1 MTNLPRSDMKPRD
14 VKKLRKKVANFNEYV
29 VSYTFGLFGD
39 FGFEGQC
46 CKNIMASNPREAVE
60 KYLKWY
66 FRKYKCR
73 NQHHTNNLAETSR
86 WWGKFMVV
94 DSKGYYRYFM

>member
-1 MTNLPRSDMKPRD
+1 MRARD
-14 VKKLRKKVANFNEYV
+14 VKRLRKKVADFKEYT

-46 CKNIMASNPREAVE
+46 CKKIMASNSQEAVE
-60 KYLKWY
+60 RYLKWY

-73 NQHHTNNLAETSR
+73 NMHHTNNLAETSR

-94 DSKGYYRYFM
+94 DSRGFSRYFM